1 MKSWWPPICATA
13 ICRRRHHPSLPL
25 HHRGAQLTPD
35 ASQPPVTKP
44 RGPSG
49 PHLDVRKADEVL
61 AQGQGARP
69 TAQDLS
75 RWLSSSDCPDDAV
88 LDTCHRLA
96 VLLACDARPP
106 LESHD
111 GVIAT
116 KDMAISIG
124 DLWDQYRDAVD
135 SGRDVRWP
143 LAPLVNAWQQRPR
156 PVEPN
161 RRTTDRIIPGRLAMA
176 DTSNNPRLLFS
187 PAARAEYGPDGS
199 QLVLPGF
206 ANADTPS
213 PALPLA
219 LYDLGAGPTISR
231 GKAAP
236 LALRMFV
243 EAVLSVP
250 MHERERGQP
259 VAMSVALREFLQWLY
274 PTRVPTP
281 AEYWPK
287 LMRAIDALDSRSA
300 RVPLYDPHTKR
311 SELRRIVSV
320 GGIPR
325 GPGALDE
332 SVRIIVDLPP
342 GSGNG
347 PQVSDRLRL
356 WGLRSGPAYRLLIN
370 LAYQWH
376 RPGVTKIPL
385 RKGKPRHWVQV
396 NDPDRYPYISD
407 QDLVMLAFPSSA
419 VQNRRVLL
427 QRTKAVVAQL
437 QEAGELRVVKGR
449 IIPPERH

>member
-1 MKSWWPPICATA
+1 
-13 ICRRRHHPSLPL
+13 
-25 HHRGAQLTPD
+25 
-35 ASQPPVTKP
+35 
-44 RGPSG
+44 
-49 PHLDVRKADEVL
+49 
-61 AQGQGARP
+61 
-69 TAQDLS
+69 
-75 RWLSSSDCPDDAV
+75 
-88 LDTCHRLA
+88 
-96 VLLACDARPP
+96 
-106 LESHD
+106 
-111 GVIAT
+111 
-116 KDMAISIG
+116 
-124 DLWDQYRDAVD
+124 
-135 SGRDVRWP
+135 
-143 LAPLVNAWQQRPR
+143 
-156 PVEPN
+156 
-161 RRTTDRIIPGRLAMA
+161 
-176 DTSNNPRLLFS
+176 
-187 PAARAEYGPDGS
+187 
-199 QLVLPGF
+199 
-206 ANADTPS
+206 
-213 PALPLA
+213 
-219 LYDLGAGPTISR
+219 
-231 GKAAP
+231 
-236 LALRMFV
+236 MFV

-259 VAMSVALREFLQWLY
+259 VAMSVDLREFLQWLY

-427 QRTKAVVAQL
+427 QRTKAVVAQF